1 MYPLSCLVYN
11 IRLRSN
17 ACNMLMFE
25 TRCGHSVKAVPVKS
39 SDGPKRGKWQ
49 VRISGPSIT
58 LQRGIKC
65 LYSDANSTAV
75 IEAVATY
82 LGVDIREL
90 HKPLTLPCIVLA
102 LDFETS
108 DWDEQCTFARQ
119 DAHFNAGFPCRAD
132 HKSAA
137 GHICAIGYSVFRQDS
152 NSPRTYYVEE
162 QVSVAIQLPD
172 GQSISKQAIDAHGIT
187 DQICARG
194 QQLTTV
200 LHAVIGWLK
209 QGAEICC
216 HNLAHETLIV
226 CREFQKR
233 SLIGHSVLPEEDAS
247 LFLRSLY
254 TGHCTLQLGKRRN
267 GFFRA
272 LADEFH
278 LCFSDVA
285 QAGKRHEPGR
295 DAYMCAQLFLYY
307 NEARLTKASF
317 REIEERPS
325 KKSRSDIA

>member
-1 MYPLSCLVYN
+1 MRAQCESCASEEFG
-11 IRLRSN
+11 RSK
-17 ACNMLMFE
+17 
-25 TRCGHSVKAVPVKS
+25 TRKVAS
-39 SDGPKRGKWQ
+39 SHLG
-49 VRISGPSIT
+49 
-58 LQRGIKC
+58 
-65 LYSDANSTAV
+65 ANN
-75 IEAVATY
+75 EAVATY

-132 HKSAA
+132 HKSDA

-162 QVSVAIQLPD
+162 QISVVIQLPD
-172 GQSISKQAIDAHGIT
+172 GQCISKPVIDAHGIT

-216 HNLAHETLIV
+216 HNLAHETLIA
-226 CREFQKR
+226 CREIQKR

-247 LFLRSLY
+247 LFFTVTLHGALHSAVRETQEWFSSC
-254 TGHCTLQLGKRRN
+254 TG
-267 GFFRA
+267 
-272 LADEFH
+272 
-278 LCFSDVA
+278 
-285 QAGKRHEPGR
+285 
-295 DAYMCAQLFLYY
+295 
-307 NEARLTKASF
+307 
-317 REIEERPS
+317 
-325 KKSRSDIA
+325 

>member
-1 MYPLSCLVYN
+1 MHPLSSLVYN
-11 IRLRSN
+11 IRPRIN
-17 ACNMLMFE
+17 ACDMLIFE
-25 TRCGHSVKAVPVKS
+25 TRYGHCVKAVPVQS
-39 SDGPKRGKWQ
+39 LDGPKRGKWQ

-58 LQRGIKC
+58 LQRGFKC
-65 LYSDANSTAV
+65 LYSDANSAAV
-75 IEAVATY
+75 NEAVATY

-119 DAHFNAGFPCRAD
+119 DAHFDAGFPCRAD
-132 HKSAA
+132 HKSDA
-137 GHICAIGYSVFRQDS
+137 GHICAIGYSVFRQDA
-152 NSPRTYYVEE
+152 NSPRTYHAEE
-162 QVSVAIQLPD
+162 QVSVAIRLPD
-172 GQSISKQAIDAHGIT
+172 GQSISKQAIDVHGIT

-200 LHAVIGWLK
+200 LHGVIGWLK

-247 LFLRSLY
+247 LLLRSLY
-254 TGHCTLQLGKRRN
+254 AGHCTLQLGKRRN

-278 LCFSDVA
+278 LCFPDVA
-285 QAGKRHEPGR
+285 QAGKRHEPGQ

-307 NEARLTKASF
+307 NEACLTKASF
-317 REIEERPS
+317 RDMEERPS
-325 KKSRSDIA
+325 KKSRSDIP